1 MKKITPKVVYAWI
14 KQRDDETNKGDYG
27 RVLLIG
33 GNERLGGAIIMAAQ
47 GAIHSGAGLVSVATH
62 HVNRSALHAR
72 LPEAMFID
80 SSDTDYLMEV
90 LPQFD
95 AILIGPGLGLDETA
109 QTLLHLV
116 CEHTHAL
123 QRVIVDG
130 DGITLYANGA
140 YPTPDATLIFT
151 PHRKEWERLTHTNT
165 ESLDDAKNQDFADEL
180 HAIVVLKDHRT
191 RVYIEDDIWQ
201 NIYGTPAMATGGM
214 GDTLAGMIAGLL
226 GQLETPKHAVLTAVF
241 LHSYIGETLAKKKYV
256 VLPTEVAEQIP
267 YYLKKFSETDDNPY

>member
-1 MKKITPKVVYAWI
+1 MKKITPKVICAWI
-14 KQRDDETNKGDYG
+14 KQREDESNKGDYG

-47 GAIHSGAGLVSVATH
+47 GAIYSGAGLVTVATH
-62 HVNRSALHAR
+62 PVNRSALHAR
-72 LPEAMFID
+72 LPEAMCLDFN
-80 SSDTDYLMEV
+80 DTDYLMEV

-95 AILIGPGLGLDETA
+95 TILIGPGLGVNETA
-109 QTLLHLV
+109 EQLLELV
-116 CEHTHAL
+116 CEYAHAE
-123 QRVIVDG
+123 QRVVIDG
-130 DGITLYANGA
+130 DGITLYASQNFKK
-140 YPTPDATLIFT
+140 PDATLIFT
-151 PHRKEWERLTHTNT
+151 PHRKEWERLTHMET
-165 ESLDDAKNQDFADEL
+165 ENLDDMKNQDFATDFD
-180 HAIVVLKDHRT
+180 AIVVLKDHRT
-191 RVYIEDDIWQ
+191 RVYIGEDIWQ

-226 GQLETPKHAVLTAVF
+226 GQLEKPKHAVLTAVF

>member
-1 MKKITPKVVYAWI
+1 MKKITPKVICAWI
-14 KQRDDETNKGDYG
+14 KQREDESNKGDYG

-47 GAIHSGAGLVSVATH
+47 GAIYSGAGLVTVATH
-62 HVNRSALHAR
+62 PVNRSALHAR
-72 LPEAMFID
+72 LPEAMCLDFND
-80 SSDTDYLMEV
+80 MDYLMEV

-95 AILIGPGLGLDETA
+95 TILIGPGLGVNETA
-109 QTLLHLV
+109 EQLLELV
-116 CEHTHAL
+116 CEYAHAE
-123 QRVIVDG
+123 QRVVIDG
-130 DGITLYANGA
+130 DGITLYASQNFKK
-140 YPTPDATLIFT
+140 PDATLIFT
-151 PHRKEWERLTHTNT
+151 PHRKEWERLTHMET
-165 ESLDDAKNQDFADEL
+165 ENLDDMKNQDFATDFD
-180 HAIVVLKDHRT
+180 AIVVLKDHRT
-191 RVYIEDDIWQ
+191 RVYIGEDIWQ

-226 GQLETPKHAVLTAVF
+226 GQLEKPKHAVLTAVF

>member
-1 MKKITPKVVYAWI
+1 MKKITPKVICAWI

-33 GNERLGGAIIMAAQ
+33 GNEQLGGAIIMAAQ
-47 GAIHSGAGLVSVATH
+47 GAIYSGAGLVSVATH
-62 HVNRSALHAR
+62 SLNHSALHAR

-80 SSDTDYLMEV
+80 SSDTDYLVQV
-90 LPQFD
+90 LPKFD
-95 AILIGPGLGLDETA
+95 AVLIGPGLGLDATA
-109 QTLLHLV
+109 RALLTLV
-116 CEHTHAL
+116 CAHAQPH
-123 QRVIVDG
+123 QRVIIDG
-130 DGITLYANGA
+130 DGITLYASKDFDK
-140 YPTPDATLIFT
+140 PQATLIFT
-151 PHRKEWERLTHTNT
+151 PHRTEWERLTHTDT
-165 ESLDDAKNQDFADEL
+165 TDLDDMKNQDFATEL
-180 HAIVVLKDHRT
+180 DAIVVLKDHRT

-226 GQLETPKHAVLTAVF
+226 GQLDKPKHAVLTAVF

-267 YYLKKFSETDDNPY
+267 YYLKRFSETDDNPY